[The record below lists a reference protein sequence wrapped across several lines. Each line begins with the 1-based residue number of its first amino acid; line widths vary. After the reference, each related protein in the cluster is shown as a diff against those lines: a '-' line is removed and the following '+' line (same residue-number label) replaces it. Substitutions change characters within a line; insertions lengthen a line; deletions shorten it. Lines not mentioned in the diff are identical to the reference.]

1 MNKQNKRLILDI
13 VHGRVEPRIYAFL
26 TKDVP
31 RFLKVGDTYRP
42 VSIRIQEWIDKGF
55 HIDKNACSDW
65 DATLMPGVFFR
76 DYEVHNY
83 LTKVAE
89 MERISRETLKSLPR
103 SGESKDGERQPYSNE
118 FFRYAT
124 DDEREATD
132 AKCVSGNVGKAIDDI
147 KKFYGGDPQHKLSYQ
162 IYDVREVAKGMVA
175 SKVEKK
181 PRDIQQKTIEKFLW
195 ATSDG
200 KCKDK
205 KLLMYA
211 VMRFGKTYTSLC
223 CAKEMKAKL
232 VVVVSAKKD
241 VCSEWKDE
249 VENTKNFEG
258 YEFIDA
264 NNLKRKEDILDQI
277 KTRAKS
283 FVLFLTLQSFLKEK
297 DWLAQLF
304 KRKIDLL
311 IVDETHF
318 GARAPKLGRAIDE
331 QRKNNPQSQDVDVDD
346 DTGSK
351 LTSQKEDEAINQ
363 ISLNARIKMHL
374 SGTPYRI
381 LMRGEFLEEDIIA
394 FCQYTDIIAA
404 QKEWDQDFLGKMNS
418 ETKKEYAEWDNPY
431 YGFPQMVRFAFNPS
445 KQAQELIKSER
456 EKGNTCSFSE
466 IFRTKFDANKHPTEE
481 FVHKEIVEEFLRIF
495 DGSDEGDDYGFV
507 SLFKFLKENKRD
519 ICHHMVMVLPYC
531 AACDAMA
538 KLLKSGQYKN
548 LEEYEVL
555 NISGHKRDAVFD
567 DPTEVKKRIHDLAIG
582 IGGRPPQKTLTLTV
596 NRMLT
601 GSTVPE
607 WDTMIFLKDTKSPQE
622 YDQAI
627 FRLQSPYVQKIVS
640 KSGDESAGVIK
651 KNLKPQ
657 TLLIDFNPGR
667 MFSMQE
673 VKGQIYIDNVG
684 KKGHEALKKRIEE
697 ELKVSPII
705 FANGDKLKE
714 ADYVD
719 VVNEVRAYSGTRGVS
734 EEVLGLDV
742 DLDVLMRSE
751 RLSAVI
757 RGENELDANNGLT
770 LKATD
775 GEGDDFNPLGR
786 GRTNPPPNTS
796 TQGSVSNEGEDV
808 DKQRKRLVSQ
818 FRNYYRRVLFYA
830 FLIEKKV
837 TTLQEVIDSIDR
849 AEKDSLRIAK
859 HLRINKIDL
868 KELKQEMKPQI
879 LSQFEYA
886 ISRVSELAHDET
898 KKDPVERALVAM
910 RKFGRLGESKI
921 VTPQSVAMDMVKLI
935 PANEFKSILTG
946 DEKIIGIASK
956 MGEFAL
962 AIVRRAAELGVDIKS
977 PKFKKSLLAIP
988 MCGVT
993 YEFTRKVYDLLGLD
1007 TDCIAIPEEIN
1018 SYKLLEIKSAN
1029 GEIDYERIKN
1039 LLTQKKSFNKI
1050 AMNDNV
1056 TSKGKHM
1063 KIAVV
1068 IGNPPYQRE
1077 VAKKKSETNGQARR
1091 ESIFQYFQ
1099 LMADTMSWK
1108 FSSLIYPGGRW
1119 IHRSG
1124 KGMSEFGLR
1133 QIQDHRIYRV
1143 DFFPKATDEFESVA
1157 IGDGISIVYKN
1168 MQKEDF
1174 GFKHIYHRDGKEVD
1188 CVVAELPEDNLIP
1201 LNPTDAPILK
1211 KVEDFCRA
1219 KELGRVSD
1227 KVLSQKLFGVE
1238 SDFVEKNPDKVKIFD
1253 HTIRPDY
1260 NEEIKLYTNDKA
1272 GKGGRAKWYVVKR
1285 TFIAVDVQK
1294 YIDEW
1299 KVVVSSANAGG
1310 QKRDWQLDV
1319 FDNHSAFGRA
1329 RVALSSFATK
1339 NEAQNFYKYCQTYL
1353 IRFLFLMT
1361 DEALTS
1367 LAKKVPD
1374 LGDYTDGNGIL
1385 NFAGDL
1391 NSQLYSLLKLKSS
1404 EIAYIENTIKEL
1416 DKSRSDVK
1424 GE

>member
-1 MNKQNKRLILDI
+1 MMNKQNKQLILDI

-83 LTKVAE
+83 LTEVAG

-181 PRDIQQKTIEKFLW
+181 PRDIQQKTIEKFLR

-404 QKEWDQDFLGKMNS
+404 QKKWDQDFLGKMNS

-538 KLLKSGQYKN
+538 KLLKSGKYKN

-684 KKGHEALKKRIEE
+684 KKGHEELKKRIEE

-742 DLDVLMRSE
+742 DLDVLMKSE

-786 GRTNPPPNTS
+786 GRTNPPPNTGA
-796 TQGSVSNEGEDV
+796 QGSVFDEGEDV

-849 AEKDSLRIAK
+849 AEENNLRIAA
-859 HLRINKIDL
+859 HLRINKNDL
-868 KELKQEMKPQI
+868 KELGKMQSQI

-935 PANEFKSILTG
+935 PATELKRILSG
-946 DEKIIGIASK
+946 DEKILDIASK

-962 AIVRRAAELGVDIKS
+962 AIVRRAVDLGVDIKS
-977 PKFKKSLLAIP
+977 QKFKKSLLAIP

-1007 TDCIAIPEEIN
+1007 TDCIATPEEIN
-1018 SYKLLEIKSAN
+1018 SYKLLEVKNSN

-1039 LLTQKKSFNKI
+1039 LLTQNKSFTKI
-1050 AMNDNV
+1050 TMNDKV
-1056 TSKGKHM
+1056 ASKGKRM
-1063 KIAVV
+1063 KIAVA
-1068 IGNPPYQRE
+1068 IGNPPYQ
-1077 VAKKKSETNGQARR
+1077 VAAEADRGPDRPIYHHFFSIGKHLGPSFLDLIMPSRWCVGGNWFDAFL
-1091 ESIFQYFQ
+1091 ESIKNDDCVGYIKEFANAKSCFPNTSISGGVCY
-1099 LMADTMSWK
+1099 LLRDAHHKGYCTICNNIDGVVDEMSR
-1108 FSSLIYPGGRW
+1108 SLNEFPTIIRQNKAVSIVRKVTVGQSLAALVSAISPFGLPTKIRGEEKASNACPIKVFHSAGAGFISESEVKKGGEL
-1119 IHRSG
+1119 IGSYKVMVSQTSAEHACEPDSSG
-1124 KGMSEFGLR
+1124 KFKILTSTMQVLLPSEVCTHSYVVIGPCANKRTADNLAKYLKTKFVRFLML
-1133 QIQDHRIYRV
+1133 QNLASIHISQSTFAFVPLQD
-1143 DFFPKATDEFESVA
+1143 FSEEWTDE
-1157 IGDGISIVYKN
+1157 
-1168 MQKEDF
+1168 
-1174 GFKHIYHRDGKEVD
+1174 
-1188 CVVAELPEDNLIP
+1188 
-1201 LNPTDAPILK
+1201 
-1211 KVEDFCRA
+1211 
-1219 KELGRVSD
+1219 
-1227 KVLSQKLFGVE
+1227 
-1238 SDFVEKNPDKVKIFD
+1238 
-1253 HTIRPDY
+1253 
-1260 NEEIKLYTNDKA
+1260 KLY
-1272 GKGGRAKWYVVKR
+1272 AKYGITKEEQM
-1285 TFIAVDVQK
+1285 FI
-1294 YIDEW
+1294 E
-1299 KVVVSSANAGG
+1299 S
-1310 QKRDWQLDV
+1310 
-1319 FDNHSAFGRA
+1319 
-1329 RVALSSFATK
+1329 
-1339 NEAQNFYKYCQTYL
+1339 
-1353 IRFLFLMT
+1353 M
-1361 DEALTS
+1361 
-1367 LAKKVPD
+1367 
-1374 LGDYTDGNGIL
+1374 
-1385 NFAGDL
+1385 
-1391 NSQLYSLLKLKSS
+1391 
-1404 EIAYIENTIKEL
+1404 IKPME
-1416 DKSRSDVK
+1416 
-1424 GE
+1424 

>member
-42 VSIRIQEWIDKGF
+42 VSVRIQEWIDKGF
-55 HIDKNACSDW
+55 HIDKNACDDW

-76 DYEVHNY
+76 DYEVHKY
-83 LTKVAE
+83 LTE
-89 MERISRETLKSLPR
+89 ISGMERISRETLKSLPR

-175 SKVEKK
+175 SKVEKR
-181 PRDIQQKTIEKFLW
+181 PRDMQQKTIDKFLR

-211 VMRFGKTYTSLC
+211 VMRFGKTYTSMC

-241 VCSEWKDE
+241 VGSEWKDE

-264 NNLKRKEDILDQI
+264 HNLKRKEDILDQI

-311 IVDETHF
+311 IIDETHF
-318 GARAPKLGRAIDE
+318 GARAPKLRKAIDE
-331 QRKNNPQSQDVDVDD
+331 QQKKNPQSQDVDVDD

-381 LMRGEFLEEDIIA
+381 LMRGEFPEEDIIA

-404 QKEWDQDFLGKMNS
+404 QKKWDQDYLGKM
-418 ETKKEYAEWDNPY
+418 KKGTEEEYAEWDNPY

-456 EKGNTCSFSE
+456 EKGNSCSFSE
-466 IFRTKFDANKHPTEE
+466 IFRTKFGANEHPTDE

-519 ICHHMVMVLPYC
+519 ICHHMVMVLPYR

-538 KLLKSGQYKN
+538 KLLKSGKYKN

-640 KSGDESAGVIK
+640 KSGAESARVIK

-684 KKGHEALKKRIEE
+684 KKGHEELKKRIEE

-742 DLDVLMRSE
+742 DLDVLMKSK

-786 GRTNPPPNTS
+786 GRTNPSPNAG
-796 TQGSVSNEGEDV
+796 TQGSVSGEGEDV

-849 AEKDSLRIAK
+849 AEENNFRIAA
-859 HLRINKIDL
+859 HLRINKNDL
-868 KELKQEMKPQI
+868 KELGKMQSQI

-935 PANEFKSILTG
+935 PATELKSILSG
-946 DEKIIGIASK
+946 DEKILDIASK

-962 AIVRRAAELGVDIKS
+962 AIVRRAVELGVDIKS
-977 PKFKKSLLAIP
+977 KKFKKTLLAIP

-1007 TDCIAIPEEIN
+1007 TDCIATPEEIN
-1018 SYKLLEIKSAN
+1018 SYKLLEVKKN
-1029 GEIDYERIKN
+1029 GKIDYERIKN
-1039 LLTQKKSFNKI
+1039 LLTQKKSFNQI
-1050 AMNDNV
+1050 TMNDNV

-1068 IGNPPYQRE
+1068 VGNPPYQENLASGRSL
-1077 VAKKKSETNGQARR
+1077 AM
-1091 ESIFQYFQ
+1091 Q
-1099 LMADTMSWK
+1099 L
-1108 FSSLIYPGGRW
+1108 
-1119 IHRSG
+1119 
-1124 KGMSEFGLR
+1124 
-1133 QIQDHRIYRV
+1133 
-1143 DFFPKATDEFESVA
+1143 FPKFMEMSIGIAPKYWTLITPQKWFTADGQDNSFPKLREQLRSENHIQIHYHPMFEF
-1157 IGDGISIVYKN
+1157 
-1168 MQKEDF
+1168 
-1174 GFKHIYHRDGKEVD
+1174 
-1188 CVVAELPEDNLIP
+1188 C
-1201 LNPTDAPILK
+1201 
-1211 KVEDFCRA
+1211 
-1219 KELGRVSD
+1219 
-1227 KVLSQKLFGVE
+1227 
-1238 SDFVEKNPDKVKIFD
+1238 
-1253 HTIRPDY
+1253 
-1260 NEEIKLYTNDKA
+1260 
-1272 GKGGRAKWYVVKR
+1272 
-1285 TFIAVDVQK
+1285 
-1294 YIDEW
+1294 
-1299 KVVVSSANAGG
+1299 
-1310 QKRDWQLDV
+1310 
-1319 FDNHSAFGRA
+1319 
-1329 RVALSSFATK
+1329 
-1339 NEAQNFYKYCQTYL
+1339 
-1353 IRFLFLMT
+1353 
-1361 DEALTS
+1361 
-1367 LAKKVPD
+1367 
-1374 LGDYTDGNGIL
+1374 
-1385 NFAGDL
+1385 
-1391 NSQLYSLLKLKSS
+1391 
-1404 EIAYIENTIKEL
+1404 
-1416 DKSRSDVK
+1416 
-1424 GE
+1424 